1 MRKVRFITIALVALL
16 SGEAVAEVAPPLV
29 CHHDTPSAMTE

>member
-1 MRKVRFITIALVALL
+1 MRKVRFITITLVALL
-16 SGEAVAEVAPPLV
+16 SGEAIAEVALPSV